1 MDLSSVKSQSMLS
14 TEDVRKSTL
23 KQNAREIIKSPYNK
37 VNVKDIDFVTKPK
50 KQHIKGFPTEID
62 INTFLRQLTFRKL
75 TKLSSKFMEK
85 VQSLKDSVS
94 YRDYKRY
101 MEDVFNPPPA
111 DSLRDLLYKRFKPLK
126 FTEDGREL
134 DVEGQDMVVLDLMIA
149 LALLSRAIPKYNDKL
164 RLIFNFCDDDGDHC
178 MRADEILFMIQR
190 LERIF
195 CKECAQINLESQL
208 LLQSIADKRAETR
221 FHYIIQVIR
230 RKGDQNKIDEGDELI
245 TYGEF
250 YEAIRSKPEFYKSM
264 LPRTLS
270 IEDVLQSKKTEEVYN
285 ISDLSYD
292 DFILFR

>member
-1 MDLSSVKSQSMLS
+1 
-14 TEDVRKSTL
+14 
-23 KQNAREIIKSPYNK
+23 
-37 VNVKDIDFVTKPK
+37 
-50 KQHIKGFPTEID
+50 
-62 INTFLRQLTFRKL
+62 
-75 TKLSSKFMEK
+75 
-85 VQSLKDSVS
+85 
-94 YRDYKRY
+94 
-101 MEDVFNPPPA
+101 
-111 DSLRDLLYKRFKPLK
+111 
-126 FTEDGREL
+126 
-134 DVEGQDMVVLDLMIA
+134 
-149 LALLSRAIPKYNDKL
+149 
-164 RLIFNFCDDDGDHC
+164 